1 MGKLIIVV
9 GNSGVGKTT
18 LVRQLCA
25 RAEFVTGLE
34 QHNERPFQQL
44 MAQDQQRWG
53 LANQLDYLLLRA
65 EQEQAIRQSSL
76 PGLQDGGLEMD
87 YFVFNRRFHQLGYL
101 SDAEFALCTRFYHF
115 IRASLPPPDLIIH
128 VTAPI
133 AVIKERF
140 AKRGRALEIARL
152 SDLEAMQHLMEDWLR
167 TVKDTPILTLDSSAN
182 DVGENQVV
190 KKVLDMLY

>member
-53 LANQLDYLLLRA
+53 LANQLDYLLLPRA
-65 EQEQAIRQSSL
+65 KDGTGNPPECATWLAGWRVGDGLLCLQPSLSSAWL
-76 PGLQDGGLEMD
+76 HQ
-87 YFVFNRRFHQLGYL
+87 RRRVCALHPLL
-101 SDAEFALCTRFYHF
+101 SLYPRFSAAA
-115 IRASLPPPDLIIH
+115 RPDH
-128 VTAPI
+128 PRHHAI
-133 AVIKERF
+133 AVIKDRF
-140 AKRGRALEIARL
+140 AKRGRALEIA
-152 SDLEAMQHLMEDWLR
+152 A
-167 TVKDTPILTLDSSAN
+167 
-182 DVGENQVV
+182 
-190 KKVLDMLY
+190 